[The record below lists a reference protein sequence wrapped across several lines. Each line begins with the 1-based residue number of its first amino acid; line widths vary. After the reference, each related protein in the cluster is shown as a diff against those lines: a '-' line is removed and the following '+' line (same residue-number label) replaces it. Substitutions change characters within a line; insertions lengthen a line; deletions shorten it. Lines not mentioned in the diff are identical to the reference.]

1 MIKSKLVS
9 NVFSLGIVQIVNSI
23 FPLITIPY
31 VSRII
36 GPDGYGLINYAT
48 AFVGYF
54 VLLIGYGFDLTAT
67 RRVAKVTD
75 DSNALSKIVS
85 EILNARILL
94 FFLSAIIFL
103 FSVLFFKPIQNDI
116 HVALVLFVGCL
127 SNVISPQ
134 FLFQGMQELS
144 IFAKINFVRG
154 IINMGLVFLLIH
166 DATDYLWL
174 PLLTIFFSIGIN
186 FFLIIYAIN
195 KFKIRYR
202 LISIK
207 KSISLI
213 SAEKL
218 VFFSTVVISLYTSTN
233 TVVLGFFAE
242 NKEIGYYTTSHAFL
256 GIVNNVLT
264 IPLSTALF
272 PFVGK
277 AFGESKENGISTIKR
292 VIPIVV
298 YLTFIA
304 SLFLLIFAPFL
315 IRIVYG
321 DKFDLSIPALRILS
335 FLPFLIAMSNI
346 FGIQIML
353 NLQLD
358 KLFFK
363 LTSIASVIGILFN
376 IFMSKYYGYIGT
388 AWNCLVVESF
398 VTLIMYFSLRKRD
411 IKVFEPS
418 YFSLANILLMIKTNF
433 INKKNG

>member
-1 MIKSKLVS
+1 MIKSKLVN
-9 NVFSLGIVQIVNSI
+9 NVFSLGIVQIVNFI

-36 GPDGYGLINYAT
+36 GPDGYGIINYAT
-48 AFVGYF
+48 AFIGYF

-67 RRVAKVTD
+67 RRVAKVSH
-75 DSNALSKIVS
+75 DSKALSEIAS
-85 EILNARILL
+85 EILSARVLL
-94 FFLSAIIFL
+94 FFLSSIIFL
-103 FSVLFFKPIQNDI
+103 FSILFLKPIQNDI
-116 HVALVLFVGCL
+116 TVVVVLFVGCI

-144 IFAKINFVRG
+144 IFAKINFLRG
-154 IINMGLVFLLIH
+154 IVNTGLVFLLIH
-166 DATDYLWL
+166 DAEDYLWL
-174 PLLTIFFSIGIN
+174 PLLTVFFSIGIN
-186 FFLIIYAIN
+186 FFLIIFAIN
-195 KFKIRYR
+195 KFKVRYR
-202 LISIK
+202 LISVK
-207 KSISLI
+207 KSMNLI
-213 SAEKL
+213 SSEKL
-218 VFFSTVVISLYTSTN
+218 VFFSTVIISLYTTTN

-242 NKEIGYYTTSHAFL
+242 NKEIGYYTTSHSFL

-277 AFGESKENGISTIKR
+277 AFEVSRENGISTIKR
-292 VIPIVV
+292 IIPIVA
-298 YLTFIA
+298 YLTFLA
-304 SLFLLIFAPFL
+304 SVFLLIFAPFL
-315 IRIVYG
+315 IGMVYG

-358 KLFFK
+358 RLFFK
-363 LTSIASVIGILFN
+363 LTSIVSIIGILFN
-376 IFMSKYYGYIGT
+376 IVMSKYYGYIGT
-388 AWNCLVVESF
+388 AWSCLVVESF
-398 VTLIMYFSLRKRD
+398 VTLLMYFSLRKRD

-418 YFSLANILLMIKTNF
+418 YFIPANILLMIKTNF